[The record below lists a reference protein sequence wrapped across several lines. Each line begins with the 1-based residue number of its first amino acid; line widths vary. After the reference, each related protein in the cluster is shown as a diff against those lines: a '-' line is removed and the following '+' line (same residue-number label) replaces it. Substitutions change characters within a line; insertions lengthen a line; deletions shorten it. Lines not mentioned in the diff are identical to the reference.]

1 VALLELCFCSA
12 WIVDQGRSRISSKY
26 PSKGSAPIHTP
37 VFRISGSLICRL
49 STNPNIP
56 DEPDNDNNEE
66 AKIQNARQLQQAL
79 RNLANS
85 NQKKGSQQD
94 ASLGYAVPDLEGLIS
109 SASEQGQSI
118 PAPRTPFPKTQESLE
133 QDEEAPF
140 SMDMLMDNEEG
151 GGNAETLDASSG
163 TLHAEL
169 DDDLGGIFLDG
180 DMYVNSRKYMNPDG
194 SLKLPDKAPQI
205 RAQIL
210 ENMLFPPD
218 MAPTET
224 DFEQE
229 ATLEDIIAALNAAP
243 LDESTRNQRAQTLH
257 EQILAEEQAYLQQ
270 SDLFRHSLT
279 NRTAANEAFTLRR
292 SARYR
297 EQQEEEL
304 KKLDEQMKE
313 IEEIFK
319 SRNSVQICSECQ
331 CKLGQNDKE
340 SFVSAKNQRVCGPC
354 FQLQI
359 TSREET
365 YPEQGVEMNWREDEE
380 MEQDGSEV
388 QETYPEQGAEMNW
401 REDEEMEQD
410 GSEVDGG
417 EWVLVDDPDTGEPFY
432 WNEKTGE
439 MRYEL

>member
-1 VALLELCFCSA
+1 MKSISFVALLKLCFCSA
-12 WIVDQGRSRISSKY
+12 WIIDQGRSRISSKFTFE
-26 PSKGSAPIHTP
+26 GSASIQTP
-37 VFRISGSLICRL
+37 VFRSSGSLICRL

-56 DEPDNDNNEE
+56 DEPGDDNNEE
-66 AKIQNARQLQQAL
+66 AKIQNARELQQTL

-85 NQKKGSQQD
+85 NKRQQSQQD
-94 ASLGYAVPDLEGLIS
+94 ASLGYAIPDLEGLVSPAS

-133 QDEEAPF
+133 QDEEVPF
-140 SMDMLMDNEEG
+140 SMDMLMDSGEG
-151 GGNAETLDASSG
+151 DGNAETLDASSG

-169 DDDLGGIFLDG
+169 GDDLGGIFLDG
-180 DMYVNSRKYMNPDG
+180 DMYVNSRQYMNPDG

-210 ENMLFPPD
+210 ENMLFPPEV
-218 MAPTET
+218 APIER
-224 DFEQE
+224 DNDQE
-229 ATLEDIIAALNAAP
+229 ATLEDVIAALNAAP

-257 EQILAEEQAYLQQ
+257 EQIMSEEQAYLQQ

-279 NRTAANEAFTLRR
+279 NQTAANEAFTFRR

-297 EQQEEEL
+297 EQQDEEL
-304 KKLDEQMKE
+304 QKLDEQIKE
-313 IEEIFK
+313 IEDIFK

-331 CKLGQNDKE
+331 CRLGPNDE
-340 SFVSAKNQRVCGPC
+340 EAFVSATNQRVCGPC

-359 TSREET
+359 TRRQET
-365 YPEQGVEMNWREDEE
+365 DPKQGVDMRVREDEE
-380 MEQDGSEV
+380 MEE
-388 QETYPEQGAEMNW
+388 
-401 REDEEMEQD
+401 D
-410 GSEVDGG
+410 GSEVDRS